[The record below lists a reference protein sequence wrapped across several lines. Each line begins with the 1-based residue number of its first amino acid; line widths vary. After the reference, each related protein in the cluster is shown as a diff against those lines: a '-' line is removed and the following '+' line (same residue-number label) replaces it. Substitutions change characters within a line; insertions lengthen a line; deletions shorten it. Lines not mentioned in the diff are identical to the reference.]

1 MLYAFREDSSV
12 NLIKNIKYEN
22 KQKTFNFVEKSLNE
36 AFIISHHFLKRP
48 NVHIWHDSYA
58 DKTDQLFNESD
69 EIHLSHFPFRRKL
82 LERMLSTQDCSGCI
96 SWRAFRRQHHLYDSL
111 NDVQ

>member
-12 NLIKNIKYEN
+12 NLIKNVKYEN